1 MPQTPNRDDDGF
13 AGLPRLVVYLI
24 KNTLTGAALG
34 VAFAAVLLATDTGG
48 IRHLIEASDDPITPS
63 AMFVVGFAM
72 LVGSLY
78 AGVAAMLIRYV
89 E

>member
-1 MPQTPNRDDDGF
+1 MPQTQKRDDDGF

-24 KNTLTGAALG
+24 KNTLIGAALG
-34 VAFAAVLLATDTGG
+34 AAFAAVLLATDTGG
-48 IRHLIEASDDPITPS
+48 ILRLIEASDDPITPS
-63 AMFVVGFAM
+63 AMFVAGFAM

-78 AGVAAMLIRYV
+78 AGVAAMLIRSV